1 MSLQQVNLYHQSLRK
16 QQLRY
21 SFSALM
27 QAVGVTVLL
36 VTAYS
41 AFIFWQ
47 LQNSQT
53 QLAGLQQQQNNA
65 LQQLQQIQQQFASRQ
80 KDLDLQ
86 QRVLQLE
93 QELANKQNVV
103 GILSGNEFGNTKG
116 FIGHFTGLARQRLE
130 GLWLTHLDI
139 SNGGLNLE
147 IKGTTLQPELLPRYL
162 QRLSAEQAFSGT
174 EFKTLLMARQQ
185 AKPEWLDFSLQNKL
199 AEVTR

>member
-1 MSLQQVNLYHQSLRK
+1 MSLQQINLYHPSLRK

-21 SFSALM
+21 SFNALM
-27 QAVGVTVLL
+27 RAVVVSVLL
-36 VTAYS
+36 VVGYS
-41 AFIFWQ
+41 AVVYWQ

-53 QLAGLQQQQNNA
+53 QLAELQQQQNSA
-65 LQQLQQIQQQFASRQ
+65 LQRLQQIQQQFASRQ
-80 KDLDLQ
+80 KDPALQ
-86 QRVLQLE
+86 RRVLQLE
-93 QELANKQNVV
+93 QELTNKQNVV
-103 GILSGNEFGNTKG
+103 GVLSGNEFGNTKG

-185 AKPEWLDFSLQNKL
+185 AKPEWLDFSLQNKP
-199 AEVTR
+199 AEVTQ